1 MVEGLPLQAIG
12 IAAAIV
18 GAFGLILFL
27 AGLLALFRA
36 RFWRFASRAVI
47 GLLLLVAGLI
57 VGGLSLG
64 LEGYQRLTREELVAR
79 IEIEPIGPR
88 RFHARFAF
96 PGSAI
101 ANFELAGDELQVDAR
116 IIKWHGWAN
125 LLGLHTFY
133 QLDRVAGRY
142 RDVEEERKAA
152 RTIFPLAGYHR
163 VDLIAWRQQLPQ
175 LARFFDAEYG
185 SASFVP
191 ADRRQ
196 ELELT
201 VSTSG
206 LVLRPRRP
214 N

>member
-1 MVEGLPLQAIG
+1 MIEGLPLQAISIG
-12 IAAAIV
+12 AAVI
-18 GAFGLILFL
+18 GGLGLILFL

-36 RFWRFASRAVI
+36 RFWRFASRAVV
-47 GLLLLVAGLI
+47 GLLLLVAGLV

-64 LEGYQRLTREELVAR
+64 LEGYQRLTHEELIAR

-88 RFHARFAF
+88 RFNARFTF
-96 PGSAI
+96 PASHI
-101 ANFELAGDELQVDAR
+101 VNVELAGDEIQVDAR
-116 IIKWHGWAN
+116 IIKWHAWAN

-142 RDVEEERKAA
+142 RDIEDERKAV
-152 RTIFPLAGYHR
+152 RTIHSLAGYHR
-163 VDLIAWRQQLPQ
+163 VDLFAWRQRLPE